1 MSLFPKTPQQTPSAI
16 SAILFD
22 KDGTL
27 MDFQASW
34 GPWAQGVIL
43 EICGGPGEK
52 AEAVALAMGFDMA
65 QVRFHPDS
73 AMIAGTPEDVLEVL
87 QPHFPQLTQQQI
99 LARLDADPDRF
110 LPMPVPGLGNICA
123 ALTQAGY
130 ALAVV
135 TNDFEASAHDH
146 LRQMDVSAHFSAVVG
161 YDSGY
166 GGKPAPGPCL
176 GAAERLGVAPS
187 GCVMVGDSLHDLVAG
202 RAAGMMT
209 VAVLTG
215 VAQAHELAPHAD
227 VVLDSVADLFDWL
240 CHKEI

>member
-1 MSLFPKTPQQTPSAI
+1 MSPLPKTTQNTSAAI
-16 SAILFD
+16 TAILFD

-52 AEAVALAMGFDMA
+52 AEAVAQAMGFDLA
-65 QVRFHPDS
+65 QARFHPDS
-73 AMIAGTPEDVLEVL
+73 AIIAGTPEDVLNLL
-87 QPHFPQLTQQQI
+87 QPHFPHLAPDQL
-99 LARLDADPDRF
+99 LACLDADPARF
-110 LPMPVPGLGNICA
+110 SPKPVAGLGDICM

-146 LRQMDVSAHFSAVVG
+146 LRQMDVSTYFSAVIG

-176 GAAERLGVAPS
+176 GAAQRLGVDPS
-187 GCVMVGDSLHDLVAG
+187 ACVMVGDSLHDLAAG
-202 RAAGMMT
+202 RAAGMCT

-215 VAQAHELAPHAD
+215 VAVAAELAPHAD
-227 VVLDSVADLFDWL
+227 VVLNSVADLPDWL
-240 CHKEI
+240 RHRQI